1 MSARHTQLGGLMEP
15 TDRPDVRGRETFA
28 RGRLSTVAT
37 QAARDQARLQASQQ
51 AVASEVIAFQVV
63 QQRAQLA
70 SGAQLD
76 PTRVAASLSA
86 REREVVALVAA
97 GRSDGEI
104 ASELFIS
111 KKTASV
117 HVANIKGKLG
127 ASSRVEIALLA
138 AKLHLV
144 PDGVVRADGATFD
157 GAHSGTTVVC
167 PFKGLASF
175 DVGDG
180 GYFFGRERVI
190 AELVARLAATTFLA
204 VVGPS
209 GSGKSSVVKA
219 GLAPALVAG
228 VLPGSDEWRLAILR
242 PGDHPLDA
250 LRRALRAAMRDADP
264 VDDEHPAEEWLDRL
278 PTGSRL
284 VVIVDQFEE
293 AYTVCRDPQERAGFL
308 DRLAGLANDTG
319 RRALVVVAMRSEFYG
334 RCAEHREIAALAS
347 TSTVLLGP
355 MRADELTR
363 AIELP
368 ARAAGLRMDT
378 NLVPALVA
386 DVLQQ
391 PGGLPVLSSTL
402 LELWQRRDGRS
413 LRIETYRTLGGIS
426 GAVGRVA
433 ETVFGRLSPE
443 DQAIARSI
451 FLRLA
456 TVGDSGIASRRRI
469 PIGEIDG
476 GRGPDVARVM
486 AVLVDGRLLTVD
498 DGYVEPAHEALLRE
512 WPRMREWLDDDAE
525 ARRIRE
531 HLVAS
536 AREWAATGREASEL
550 YRGQRLSAALEW
562 ASTRGDELN
571 DVERAFLD
579 ASRGASEAELAGQ
592 RRINVRLRG
601 LLGAVAALLVVV
613 PARRHAGAASG
624 GRRSHVGRRR
634 TDGGGQRTD
643 GGGQRPEVRHV
654 RPGPRA
660 WSVVAN
666 RQPLGRDPRAPPCG
680 RSRRTSCP
688 RTSPRR
694 RCFTRRGR
702 TMPSCSASQRRTD
715 DRRG

>member
-1 MSARHTQLGGLMEP
+1 
-15 TDRPDVRGRETFA
+15 
-28 RGRLSTVAT
+28 
-37 QAARDQARLQASQQ
+37 
-51 AVASEVIAFQVV
+51 
-63 QQRAQLA
+63 
-70 SGAQLD
+70 
-76 PTRVAASLSA
+76 
-86 REREVVALVAA
+86 
-97 GRSDGEI
+97 
-104 ASELFIS
+104 
-111 KKTASV
+111 
-117 HVANIKGKLG
+117 
-127 ASSRVEIALLA
+127 
-138 AKLHLV
+138 
-144 PDGVVRADGATFD
+144 
-157 GAHSGTTVVC
+157 
-167 PFKGLASF
+167 
-175 DVGDG
+175 
-180 GYFFGRERVI
+180 
-190 AELVARLAATTFLA
+190 
-204 VVGPS
+204 
-209 GSGKSSVVKA
+209 
-219 GLAPALVAG
+219 
-228 VLPGSDEWRLAILR
+228 
-242 PGDHPLDA
+242 
-250 LRRALRAAMRDADP
+250 
-264 VDDEHPAEEWLDRL
+264 
-278 PTGSRL
+278 
-284 VVIVDQFEE
+284 
-293 AYTVCRDPQERAGFL
+293 
-308 DRLAGLANDTG
+308 
-319 RRALVVVAMRSEFYG
+319 
-334 RCAEHREIAALAS
+334 
-347 TSTVLLGP
+347 
-355 MRADELTR
+355 
-363 AIELP
+363 
-368 ARAAGLRMDT
+368 MDT

-413 LRIETYRTLGGIS
+413 LRMETYRTLGGIS

-512 WPRMREWLDDDAE
+512 WPRMREWLDDDAQ

-579 ASRGASEAELAGQ
+579 ASREASEAELAGQ

-613 PARRHAGAASG
+613 PARGHAGAASG
-624 GRRSHVGRRR
+624 GRRSHVWPTTHGRRPTTHGRRR
-634 TDGGGQRTD
+634 TTPRRPPPTPGSASLERRREPPASRT
-643 GGGQRPEVRHV
+643 RPSGASLR
-654 RPGPRA
+654 
-660 WSVVAN
+660 S
-666 RQPLGRDPRAPPCG
+666 QPQ
-680 RSRRTSCP
+680 TSCP

-702 TMPSCSASQRRTD
+702 TMPSCSVSQRRMD